1 MTTIAIKKDRSK
13 RTPMA
18 LLPYQQR
25 WLEDTADVKIIEKS
39 RRIGLSWGEAA
50 DDALLAASQNGM
62 DVWYI
67 GYNKDM
73 AQEFIEDCGDWLK
86 HYDKAAS
93 AVEEFIFDDEDKD
106 ILAFRIRCA
115 SGHKIVALSSRP
127 SNLRGKQG
135 KVVID
140 EAAFHDNLAE
150 LIKAA
155 MALLMWGGKVVIIS
169 THDGDANPFNEVIQ
183 EVRAG
188 KKPYSLHRVTLD
200 DALAEGL
207 YRRICLRLG
216 KEWTQE
222 REDLW
227 RKLIVA
233 QYGEGA
239 DEELFCIPS
248 AGGGAYLSRAV
259 IERCMRPDIP
269 ILRWA
274 CKNEFALLPDHIR
287 QAEAR
292 DWCDE
297 HLAPLLAK
305 LDPKRTHYLGE
316 DFARSGDLTVI
327 APLAE
332 KQDLTYRVPF
342 VVELS
347 NVPFKEQE
355 LIFCYIADRL
365 PRFVYGKLDSR
376 GNGQYLGERAMQ
388 KYGADRI
395 GQIMISEAWYRDE
408 MPRFK
413 AFFDDGT
420 IEVPQDADHMDDY
433 RALKMI
439 KGVAKLPDTKTKG
452 KDGRQR
458 HGDVAIA
465 VALAVAA
472 TREEACEYAYH
483 QITDKDMRD
492 MGHQVK
498 SSSGFGRI
506 RGVM

>member
-1 MTTIAIKKDRSK
+1 
-13 RTPMA
+13 MA

-25 WLEDTADVKIIEKS
+25 WREDDSDVKIIEKS
-39 RRIGLSWGEAA
+39 RRVGLSWGEAA
-50 DDALLAASQNGM
+50 DDALLAARRSGM

-86 HYDKAAS
+86 HFSKAAGEI
-93 AVEEFIFDDEDKD
+93 EEIVIKDEDKD

-115 SGHKIVALSSRP
+115 SGHKITALSSRP

-140 EAAFHDNLAE
+140 EAAFHDNLKE
-150 LIKAA
+150 LVKAA

-169 THDGDANPFNEVIQ
+169 THNGDTNYFNELIQ
-183 EVRAG
+183 EVRSG
-188 KKPYSLHRVTLD
+188 KKPYSLHRITLD

-207 YRRICLRLG
+207 YQRICLRLG
-216 KEWTQE
+216 KEWS
-222 REDLW
+222 RAAEDVW
-227 RKLIVA
+227 RAKLID
-233 QYGEGA
+233 QYGDGA

-248 AGGGAYLSRAV
+248 QGGGTYLTRAV
-259 IERCMRPDIP
+259 IERCMRDDIP
-269 ILRWA
+269 IVRWA
-274 CKNEFALLPDHIR
+274 CKDEFAILPDHIR

-292 DWCDE
+292 DWCEE

-305 LDPKRTHYLGE
+305 LDPQRAHYFGE

-332 KQDLTYRVPF
+332 KLDLTYRTPF
-342 VVELS
+342 VVELA

-355 LIFCYIADRL
+355 LILCYIVDRL
-365 PRFVYGKLDSR
+365 PRFTYGNLDSR

-388 KYGADRI
+388 KYGEDSI
-395 GQIMISEAWYRDE
+395 GQVMLSEKWYREE

-413 AFFDDGT
+413 SFFDDGT
-420 IEVPQDADHMDDY
+420 IEVAKDADHMDDY
-433 RALKMI
+433 RAVKMI

-458 HGDVAIA
+458 HGDAAIA

-472 TREEACEYAYH
+472 TRAEACEYAYH
-483 QITDKDMRD
+483 KVSIKEISDLARPIAVTA
-492 MGHQVK
+492 
-498 SSSGFGRI
+498 GFGRI
-506 RGVM
+506 EGAW